1 MNFALKKL
9 ICHSLAAA
17 LVIVPFQ
24 SVQAGMLGTDQV
36 VSAAASQ
43 MDRSVVLGYLNR
55 AQTVDELRAM
65 GLNPQDAAQR
75 VAAMTDAEVSTLAGQ
90 VNMLPAGADSGVLL
104 LLAIGFG
111 IWYFA
116 FRR

>member
-90 VNMLPAGADSGVLL
+90 VNMLHAGADGGVLM
-104 LLAIGFG
+104 LLAICFG
-111 IWYFA
+111 IWNFA
-116 FRR
+116 VRR